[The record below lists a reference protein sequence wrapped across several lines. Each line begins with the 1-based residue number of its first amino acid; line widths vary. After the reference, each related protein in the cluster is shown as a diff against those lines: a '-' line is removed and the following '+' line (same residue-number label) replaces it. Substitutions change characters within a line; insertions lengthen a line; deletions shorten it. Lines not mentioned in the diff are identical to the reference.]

1 MLPGGRPLLVE
12 FVGVTDFETGVD
24 GLSSNFLFEG
34 VEAFDEV
41 PERGECGPR
50 RSL

>member
-1 MLPGGRPLLVE
+1 ME

-24 GLSSNFLFEG
+24 GLSSNFLFDG